1 MPKGNKGIKRPHCH
15 SNEKSIQCLKDN
27 NIKRGLEKRKEWE
40 KIAEANKM
48 VCRTCSQEKS
58 LEMFS
63 PRSHPDYKMWVK
75 ECRDCENKRKD
86 NVAKKRAVNKGLEWN
101 INQILRGIK
110 RRCSQYQREIDIDTQ
125 FLIDLFNQQN
135 GLCPYSGNK
144 MVFDI
149 NSPERL
155 SLDRKDSTKGYI
167 KSNVVWC
174 CWQANNMKQDL
185 SMDDFKKWVNI
196 IYNKMNHDI
205 NHD

>member
-1 MPKGNKGIKRPHCH
+1 
-15 SNEKSIQCLKDN
+15 
-27 NIKRGLEKRKEWE
+27 
-40 KIAEANKM
+40 
-48 VCRTCSQEKS
+48 
-58 LEMFS
+58 
-63 PRSHPDYKMWVK
+63 
-75 ECRDCENKRKD
+75 
-86 NVAKKRAVNKGLEWN
+86 
-101 INQILRGIK
+101 
-110 RRCSQYQREIDIDTQ
+110 
-125 FLIDLFNQQN
+125 
-135 GLCPYSGNK
+135 

-196 IYNKMNHDI
+196 IYYKMTHDI